1 MEEKKKVGLFQ
12 RSLNRIEYIGNK
24 LPHPVTLFV
33 ILAFIVLIASAI
45 VSSTGVS
52 VENPGDPEEQIT
64 VKNLLNAEGI
74 TYIFTSMVDNFINF
88 APLGVVLV
96 TMLGIGLAERTGL
109 ISAGL
114 RGFVL
119 ALPKSLITAGLVFA
133 GIMSSMATD
142 AGYVVL
148 PPLGAVLFAAIGRH
162 PLAGLAA
169 AFAGVSAGFSANL
182 VPTSLEALLGEMTI
196 AAVATQD
203 AAYAETMNILMN
215 YYFTVVSVFVLT
227 IVGTLVTEKL
237 IEPRLGVY
245 TGSYKEDATG
255 LTKVEKKGLAYA
267 GLSLLISL
275 IAVSFLILPEN
286 APLRGEDGGI
296 IVSPFMSS
304 LVPIIFI
311 LFFIPGVVYG
321 IVTKSVKSDKDVA
334 NHLSDSMGAMGLF
347 IVLSFVAG
355 QFVAYFNESNLGM
368 LIGVYGA
375 EFLENINL
383 TGIPLL
389 IVFIIIAGII
399 NIFIG
404 SATAKWAMMAPVF
417 VPIMMQLGYSPELTQ
432 MAYRIADSS
441 TNIISPLM
449 TYFALIIAYAQKYDK
464 KMGIGTLISTMFPY
478 SIFFFIVW
486 TLMLIV
492 WMLLGIDLGPG
503 SPIHYHN

>member
-1 MEEKKKVGLFQ
+1 MGEKKKVGLFQ
-12 RSLNRIEYIGNK
+12 RSLNRIESIGNK

-33 ILAFIVLIASAI
+33 ILAFIVLIASAV
-45 VSSTGVS
+45 VSGLGVS
-52 VENPGDPEEQIT
+52 VEHPGNPDEQIT
-64 VKNLLNAEGI
+64 VKNLLNTEGI

-114 RGFVL
+114 RAFVL

-148 PPLGAVLFAAIGRH
+148 PPLGAVLFAALGRH

-182 VPTSLEALLGEMTI
+182 VPTALEPLLGEMTI
-196 AAVATQD
+196 AATTD
-203 AAYAETMNILMN
+203 EAYAETMNILMN
-215 YYFTVVSVFVLT
+215 YYFTIVSVFLLT
-227 IVGTLVTEKL
+227 LVGTFVTEKL
-237 IEPRLGVY
+237 VEPRLGAY
-245 TGSYKEDATG
+245 TGSYKEEATD

-267 GLSLLISL
+267 GLSLLIGL
-275 IAVSFLILPEN
+275 IAVSFLIVPEN
-286 APLRGEDGGI
+286 APLRGEDGAI
-296 IVSPFMSS
+296 IISPFMSS

-321 IVTKSVKSDKDVA
+321 IVTKNIKNDKDVA
-334 NHLSDSMGAMGLF
+334 NHLSDSMGTMGLF
-347 IVLSFVAG
+347 IVLSFAAG
-355 QFVAYFNESNLGM
+355 QFVAFFEESNLGM

-375 EFLENINL
+375 EFLDSISL

-404 SATAKWAMMAPVF
+404 SATAKWAMMAPIF
-417 VPIMMQLGYSPELTQ
+417 VPIMMQFGYSPELTQ

-464 KMGIGTLISTMFPY
+464 KMGMGTLISTMFPY
-478 SIFFFIVW
+478 SIFFLVIW

-492 WMLLGIDLGPG
+492 WILLGIDLGPG
-503 SPIHYHN
+503 SPVHYNN